1 MTTHIPQVRTLVFV
15 FLALILLTGST
26 IAIDYINLGDWNVVV
41 ALTIAIIKACLVAWI
56 FMGVRHVTSLTRLF
70 VIAGV
75 TWLSFLFLLTFADYT
90 TRSWQYQPQ
99 AWGH

>member
-1 MTTHIPQVRTLVFV
+1 MVFG
-15 FLALILLTGST
+15 FLALIALTGST
-26 IAIDYINLGDWNVVV
+26 IAIDYIDLGDWNVVA
-41 ALTIAIIKACLVAWI
+41 ALTIAVIKACLVAWI
-56 FMGVRHVTSLTRLF
+56 FMGVRHVTSLNRLF

-90 TRSWQYQPQ
+90 TRSWQYQPH

>member
-1 MTTHIPQVRTLVFV
+1 MISHVPRVRTLVFV
-15 FLALILLTGST
+15 FLALIVLTGAT
-26 IAIDYINLGDWNVVV
+26 TAIDYINLGDWNVVV
-41 ALTIAIIKACLVAWI
+41 ALAIAVIKASLVAWI
-56 FMGVRHVTSLTRLF
+56 FMGVRHVTSLNRLF
-70 VIAGV
+70 VIAGI